1 MKKMGSIFAFVLL
14 TLLLCL
20 GTRPAQSAED
30 CPPSIEVI
38 KTADPVEVPEPGEEQ
53 ITFTVVVENQSE
65 PYDPVIIT
73 SLVDDIYGD
82 LHGQGDCIVPQT
94 ILPGESYTCQFMG
107 IISGNAGYS
116 ETNTVT
122 ASGTDDEGVPVE
134 DWDDATVTIIDVPP
148 LIEVIKTA
156 DPEWRY
162 VTGGDFTFT
171 VVVENQSVITDPVTI
186 TSLVDDIYGDLHGQG
201 DCSVPQTI
209 LPGESYT
216 CTFEVTIIKEDY
228 YEETDTVT
236 ALGTDDEGNPVEGA
250 DDAVIYVVPPPTIQC
265 YSEWELTVG
274 FEDVCECFGKVDYDY
289 NDWISDI
296 LIGIVHLDPDPF
308 TPECDDL
315 EGQTRLYPIRMSF
328 TMTPQARGA
337 QNEHASHLLFPPGT
351 FESDGKY
358 TLTIYDQDGVP
369 VDTPQKG
376 VFTASEGLDFTI
388 FPYTSEIFPGDF
400 PNVIEGRPW
409 LKPQKTAELYI
420 ILDTP
425 SDFSL
430 AGFIPEDAH
439 GSGLFFDP
447 YLQVAQHPGWG
458 GGIHLGHENM
468 LTVPAIKWKWPEE
481 TVAIWRAYPKV
492 GPANPPDQPPQF
504 PANWWDKH
512 NSCVMD
518 GLVCHFQSLYLPL
531 MVH

>member
-1 MKKMGSIFAFVLL
+1 MKKVGSIFAFVLL
-14 TLLLCL
+14 TFLLCL
-20 GTRPAQSAED
+20 GTHPAQSAED

-82 LHGQGDCIVPQT
+82 LHSQGDCSVPQT
-94 ILPGESYTCQFMG
+94 IQPGESYTCQFTG
-107 IISGNAGYS
+107 ILSGNAGYS
-116 ETNTVT
+116 ETDTVT
-122 ASGTDDEGVPVE
+122 AAGTDDEGIPVE

-148 LIEVIKTA
+148 LIEVTKTA
-156 DPEWRY
+156 DPEWWY
-162 VTGGDFTFT
+162 IGGDFIFT
-171 VVVENQSVITDPVTI
+171 VVVENHSVITDPVTI

-209 LPGESYT
+209 QPGESYT
-216 CTFEVTIIKEDY
+216 CSFTIKIFSDVY

-236 ALGTDDEGNPVEGA
+236 ALGSDDEGNVVEDL
-250 DDAVIYVVPPPTIQC
+250 DDAVIHVFPPTIIC

-315 EGQTRLYPIRMSF
+315 EGQTRLYPIIMSF
-328 TMTPQARGA
+328 TITPQARGA
-337 QNEHASHLLFPPGT
+337 QNEHAAHLSFPPGT
-351 FESDGKY
+351 FGSDGDY

-376 VFTASEGLDFTI
+376 VFTASEGVDFTI

-409 LKPQKTAELYI
+409 QKPQQTAKLDILFDTVFEL
-420 ILDTP
+420 
-425 SDFSL
+425 SL
-430 AGFIPEDAH
+430 AGFISEDAH

-447 YLQVAQHPGWG
+447 YLQVAQHPGWE

-492 GPANPPDQPPQF
+492 GPASPPDQPPKF

-518 GLVCHFQSLYLPL
+518 GLVCHFQSLYLPF